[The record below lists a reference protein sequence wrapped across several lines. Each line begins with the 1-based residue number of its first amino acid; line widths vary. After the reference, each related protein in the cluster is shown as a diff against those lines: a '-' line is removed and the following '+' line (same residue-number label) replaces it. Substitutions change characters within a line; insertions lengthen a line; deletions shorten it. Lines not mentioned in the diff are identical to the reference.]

1 MRALRSADER
11 APTDVCASREHGAA
25 VSLAIARWR
34 AENGDRGRAGAGCR
48 HERIRRCITMRL
60 PALRTHPMPDSLHDL
75 QAAQRAFADA
85 REWGQFHTPRNL
97 AAALSVEAS
106 ELLEHF
112 QWLTDEQSR
121 QLSDDKKAQVGS
133 EVADVL
139 LYLLQLCDKLG
150 IDPIEAARQKM
161 QVNAA
166 KYPVDRAKGR
176 ITKYTEL

>member
-1 MRALRSADER
+1 
-11 APTDVCASREHGAA
+11 
-25 VSLAIARWR
+25 
-34 AENGDRGRAGAGCR
+34 
-48 HERIRRCITMRL
+48 
-60 PALRTHPMPDSLHDL
+60 MPDSLNDL

-85 REWGQFHTPRNL
+85 REWGKFHTPRNL

>member
-1 MRALRSADER
+1 
-11 APTDVCASREHGAA
+11 
-25 VSLAIARWR
+25 
-34 AENGDRGRAGAGCR
+34 
-48 HERIRRCITMRL
+48 
-60 PALRTHPMPDSLHDL
+60 MPDSLHDL
-75 QAAQRAFADA
+75 QAAQRAFAGERD
-85 REWGQFHTPRNL
+85 WGQFHSPRNL

-112 QWLTDEQSR
+112 QWLDDEQSR
-121 QLSDDKKAQVGS
+121 RLSDDKKAQVGS

-161 QVNAA
+161 QVNAS
-166 KYPVDRAKGR
+166 KYPVERAKGR

>member
-1 MRALRSADER
+1 
-11 APTDVCASREHGAA
+11 
-25 VSLAIARWR
+25 
-34 AENGDRGRAGAGCR
+34 
-48 HERIRRCITMRL
+48 
-60 PALRTHPMPDSLHDL
+60 MPDSLHDL
-75 QAAQRAFADA
+75 QAAQRAFADE

-97 AAALSVEAS
+97 AAALAVEAA

-112 QWLTDEQSR
+112 QWLDDAQSR
-121 QLSDDKKAQVGS
+121 QLSVEKTAQVGS

-161 QVNAA
+161 LVNAK
-166 KYPVDRAKGR
+166 KYPVERAKGR

>member
-1 MRALRSADER
+1 
-11 APTDVCASREHGAA
+11 
-25 VSLAIARWR
+25 
-34 AENGDRGRAGAGCR
+34 
-48 HERIRRCITMRL
+48 
-60 PALRTHPMPDSLHDL
+60 MPDSLHDL
-75 QAAQRAFADA
+75 QAAQRVFADA
-85 REWGQFHTPRNL
+85 RDWGQFHTPRNL

>member
-1 MRALRSADER
+1 
-11 APTDVCASREHGAA
+11 
-25 VSLAIARWR
+25 
-34 AENGDRGRAGAGCR
+34 
-48 HERIRRCITMRL
+48 
-60 PALRTHPMPDSLHDL
+60 MPDSLHDL

-85 REWGQFHTPRNL
+85 REWGRFHTPRNL

-161 QVNAA
+161 LVNAR
-166 KYPVDRAKGR
+166 KYPVERAKGR

>member
-1 MRALRSADER
+1 MS
-11 APTDVCASREHGAA
+11 
-25 VSLAIARWR
+25 
-34 AENGDRGRAGAGCR
+34 
-48 HERIRRCITMRL
+48 
-60 PALRTHPMPDSLHDL
+60 DSLHDL

-85 REWGQFHTPRNL
+85 RDWGQFHTPRNL

>member
-1 MRALRSADER
+1 
-11 APTDVCASREHGAA
+11 
-25 VSLAIARWR
+25 
-34 AENGDRGRAGAGCR
+34 
-48 HERIRRCITMRL
+48 
-60 PALRTHPMPDSLHDL
+60 MPDSLHDL
-75 QAAQRAFADA
+75 QTAQRAFAEA
-85 REWGQFHTPRNL
+85 RDWGQFHSPRNL

-133 EVADVL
+133 EIADVL
-139 LYLLQLCDKLG
+139 LYLVQLCDKLG